1 MVRFASACSSSTA
14 RARKWSGRRGT
25 QCISGGLAD
34 QLADA
39 QLWPVRKFDPSQL
52 ASWYDLRLV
61 GESRVAGRPAVV
73 LAVTPRDQ
81 HRYGFELH
89 LDRETGLPLKSLLL
103 NEKAVA
109 RALPVHPVEYRRGT
123 CRRPVAGGRR
133 MPGRRPGQ
141 GRRREPWLALGVAA
155 ARFHPDPQFH
165 ASQSGHPDPVACLT
179 YGDGLARFSVF
190 IEPLHG
196 AMVGD
201 ARSQLGP
208 TVVVSKRLQTDD
220 GGQMVTV
227 VGEVP
232 LGTAERVAL
241 SIRPGPPPRND
252 RGAGASGG
260 DRAGSGMGRDRAPQ
274 YLLVLLGQCRLRP
287 GLMQRLGVGAGRAR
301 VRALSDLSLRVG
313 DAVVLGIHEDL
324 LLRASV
330 LFYLFPLLG
339 FSWQHCWRPG
349 RALSNL

>member
-1 MVRFASACSSSTA
+1 
-14 RARKWSGRRGT
+14 
-25 QCISGGLAD
+25 
-34 QLADA
+34 
-39 QLWPVRKFDPSQL
+39 
-52 ASWYDLRLV
+52 
-61 GESRVAGRPAVV
+61 
-73 LAVTPRDQ
+73 
-81 HRYGFELH
+81 
-89 LDRETGLPLKSLLL
+89 
-103 NEKAVA
+103 
-109 RALPVHPVEYRRGT
+109 
-123 CRRPVAGGRR
+123 

-141 GRRREPWLALGVAA
+141 GRRREGRGLALGVAA

-241 SIRPGPPPRND
+241 SIRPE
-252 RGAGASGG
+252 AA
-260 DRAGSGMGRDRAPQ
+260 AQ
-274 YLLVLLGQCRLRP
+274 K
-287 GLMQRLGVGAGRAR
+287 
-301 VRALSDLSLRVG
+301 
-313 DAVVLGIHEDL
+313 
-324 LLRASV
+324 
-330 LFYLFPLLG
+330 
-339 FSWQHCWRPG
+339 
-349 RALSNL
+349 